1 MHIAIIG
8 GGVSGLSAAIA
19 AAGENPSANITI
31 FEQKPEL
38 GKKIL
43 VTGNGHCNLTNRFM
57 KEDCYRSDRPSFVA
71 HLFTLPVW
79 NDTGSFFEGL
89 GLPLKEKQGYVYPRS
104 FQASS
109 VRKVLVRRIKEL
121 GIQRRFPARVT
132 EILPEGSGFT
142 IRFQEE
148 RRTSSFRADRV
159 ILACGGKAAPVQGSD
174 GSGYTLARSFGHR
187 IIPVVPAL
195 VQLKVRNHPLA
206 KAAGVRTDAK
216 ITILLNGHPEQ
227 EDTGELQIT
236 AYGISG
242 IPVFQVSRYAS
253 RGLSEKKEVTAELDL
268 VPEMTEQELARYFL
282 KRIQEKNASCQ
293 CLEDLLLGFFPDKL
307 IVPVLKIAKLSRQMR
322 VPDMDYAFAVRLAL
336 ACKQITLSIEGTN
349 GFENAQVCAGG
360 VSLDEIDPDTMESR
374 LQKGLYLAGELL
386 DIDGICGGYNIHCA
400 VATGRIAGRSS
411 AGSRK

>member
-1 MHIAIIG
+1 
-8 GGVSGLSAAIA
+8 
-19 AAGENPSANITI
+19 
-31 FEQKPEL
+31 
-38 GKKIL
+38 
-43 VTGNGHCNLTNRFM
+43 
-57 KEDCYRSDRPSFVA
+57 
-71 HLFTLPVW
+71 
-79 NDTGSFFEGL
+79 
-89 GLPLKEKQGYVYPRS
+89 
-104 FQASS
+104 
-109 VRKVLVRRIKEL
+109 
-121 GIQRRFPARVT
+121 T

-253 RGLSEKKEVTAELDL
+253 RGLSEKKE
-268 VPEMTEQELARYFL
+268 
-282 KRIQEKNASCQ
+282 
-293 CLEDLLLGFFPDKL
+293 
-307 IVPVLKIAKLSRQMR
+307 
-322 VPDMDYAFAVRLAL
+322 
-336 ACKQITLSIEGTN
+336 
-349 GFENAQVCAGG
+349 
-360 VSLDEIDPDTMESR
+360 
-374 LQKGLYLAGELL
+374 
-386 DIDGICGGYNIHCA
+386 
-400 VATGRIAGRSS
+400 
-411 AGSRK
+411 

>member
-121 GIQRRFPARVT
+121 GIQRRLPARVT

-148 RRTSSFRADRV
+148 GRTSSCQADRV
-159 ILACGGKAAPVQGSD
+159 ILACGGKSR
-174 GSGYTLARSFGHR
+174 AR
-187 IIPVVPAL
+187 P
-195 VQLKVRNHPLA
+195 
-206 KAAGVRTDAK
+206 
-216 ITILLNGHPEQ
+216 
-227 EDTGELQIT
+227 
-236 AYGISG
+236 
-242 IPVFQVSRYAS
+242 
-253 RGLSEKKEVTAELDL
+253 
-268 VPEMTEQELARYFL
+268 
-282 KRIQEKNASCQ
+282 
-293 CLEDLLLGFFPDKL
+293 GF
-307 IVPVLKIAKLSRQMR
+307 
-322 VPDMDYAFAVRLAL
+322 
-336 ACKQITLSIEGTN
+336 
-349 GFENAQVCAGG
+349 
-360 VSLDEIDPDTMESR
+360 
-374 LQKGLYLAGELL
+374 
-386 DIDGICGGYNIHCA
+386 
-400 VATGRIAGRSS
+400 
-411 AGSRK
+411 

>member
-19 AAGENPSANITI
+19 AAGENPAANITI

-79 NDTGSFFEGL
+79 NDTGSFFEG
-89 GLPLKEKQGYVYPRS
+89 
-104 FQASS
+104 SS

-148 RRTSSFRADRV
+148 GRTSSCQADRV

-195 VQLKVRNHPLA
+195 VQLKVWNHPLA

-307 IVPVLKIAKLSRQMR
+307 IVPVLKIAKLSGQMR
-322 VPDMDYAFAVRLAL
+322 VPDMDYAFAARLAL
-336 ACKQITLSIEGTN
+336 ACKQIVLSIEGTN